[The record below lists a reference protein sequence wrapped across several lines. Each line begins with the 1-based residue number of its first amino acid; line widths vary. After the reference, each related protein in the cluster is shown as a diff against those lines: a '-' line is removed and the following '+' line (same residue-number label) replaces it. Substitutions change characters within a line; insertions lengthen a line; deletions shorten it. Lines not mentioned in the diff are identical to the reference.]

1 MANPKDAVLSLVG
14 RTPMVLLEELSEETG
29 ASVWAKLERNNPG
42 GSVKD
47 RTAWALI
54 EDGEQ
59 RGAIHPGSVLVEATS
74 GNTGIALAMIAA
86 ARGYRLVLVM
96 PEGQSIER
104 RQLFQAY
111 GATVVESPRAERT
124 AGAVARA
131 KQIEKAIPG
140 AYMTRQHENPAN
152 PRVHERTTGPE
163 IWEDTGGRVDMVVAG
178 VGTGG
183 TITGLGHYLK
193 NRRASIQMVAVEP
206 ATSAVL
212 AGGPPGPHNIQGI
225 GAGFVPAILDRSV
238 IDRVV
243 AVTDDEA
250 WSTARRLALREGLLA
265 GISSGAA
272 YAAARRVLLEGG
284 GRGRTVVI
292 IFPDGGDR
300 YLSTGLYPPTPSFEE
315 AFGTSVAPSGGG

>member
-1 MANPKDAVLSLVG
+1 MAEPGGAVLALVG
-14 RTPMVLLEELSEETG
+14 KTPLVPLHALSLETG
-29 ASVWAKLERNNPG
+29 ATVWAKLERQNPG

-54 EDGEQ
+54 QDAEE
-59 RGAIHPGSVLVEATS
+59 RGRIHPGSVLVEATS
-74 GNTGIALAMIAA
+74 GNTGIALAMLAA

-104 RQLFQAY
+104 RQLFSAY

-131 KQIEKAIPG
+131 KAIEAALPD

-163 IWEDTGGRVDMVVAG
+163 IWSATDGRLDMVVAG

-183 TITGLGHYLK
+183 TVTGLGRYLK
-193 NRRASIQMVAVEP
+193 NHRRTIEMVAVEP

-212 AGGPPGPHNIQGI
+212 SGGAPGQHNIQGI
-225 GAGFVPAILDRSV
+225 GAGFVPIILDRSV

-243 AVTDDEA
+243 AVTDDDA
-250 WSTARRLALREGLLA
+250 WSTTRWLAQHEGLLA

-272 YAAARRVLLEGG
+272 YAAARQVLLEPG
-284 GRGRTVVI
+284 GRGRTVVVM
-292 IFPDGGDR
+292 FPDGGDR
-300 YLSTGLYPPTPSFEE
+300 YLSTGLYPPTPTFPET
-315 AFGTSVAPSGGG
+315 FGMDLPPV

>member
-1 MANPKDAVLSLVG
+1 MLGLVG
-14 RTPMVLLEELSEETG
+14 KTPLVPLSALSQETG
-29 ASVWAKLERNNPG
+29 ATVWAKLERQNPG

-54 EDGEQ
+54 QDAEE
-59 RGAIHPGSVLVEATS
+59 RGRIQPGSVLVEATS
-74 GNTGIALAMIAA
+74 GNTGIALAMLAA

-104 RQLFQAY
+104 RQLFSAY

-131 KQIEKAIPG
+131 KAIEAALPN

-163 IWEDTGGRVDMVVAG
+163 IWSATDGRVDMVVAG

-183 TITGLGHYLK
+183 TVTGLGRYLK
-193 NRRASIQMVAVEP
+193 NRRRTLEMVAVEP

-212 AGGPPGPHNIQGI
+212 SGGPPGAHNIQGI
-225 GAGFVPAILDRSV
+225 GAGFVPIILDRSV

-243 AVTDDEA
+243 AVTDDDA
-250 WSTARRLALREGLLA
+250 WSTTRWLAQHEGLLA

-272 YAAARRVLLEGG
+272 YAAARQVLLETG

-292 IFPDGGDR
+292 MFPDGGDR
-300 YLSTGLYPPTPSFEE
+300 YLSTGLYPPTPPFRE
-315 AFGTSVAPSGGG
+315 AFGMDLPEV

>member
-1 MANPKDAVLSLVG
+1 MAEPGAAVLGLVG
-14 RTPMVLLEELSEETG
+14 KTPMVPLTALSQETG
-29 ASVWAKLERNNPG
+29 ASVWAKLERQNPG

-54 EDGEQ
+54 QDAEE
-59 RGAIHPGSVLVEATS
+59 RGRIHPGSVLVEATS
-74 GNTGIALAMIAA
+74 GNTGIALAMLAA

-104 RQLFQAY
+104 RQLFSAY

-131 KQIEKAIPG
+131 KAIEAALPD

-163 IWEDTGGRVDMVVAG
+163 IWSATDGRVDMVVAG

-183 TITGLGHYLK
+183 TVTGLGRYLK
-193 NRRASIQMVAVEP
+193 NHRASIEMVAVEP

-212 AGGPPGPHNIQGI
+212 SGRPPGQHNIQGI
-225 GAGFVPAILDRSV
+225 GAGFVPIILDRSV

-243 AVTDDEA
+243 AVTDDDA
-250 WSTARRLALREGLLA
+250 WSTTRWLAHYEGLLA

-272 YAAARRVLLEGG
+272 YAAARQVLLETG
-284 GRGRTVVI
+284 GRGRTVVVM
-292 IFPDGGDR
+292 FPDGGDR
-300 YLSTGLYPPTPSFEE
+300 YLSTGLYPPTPPFHET
-315 AFGTSVAPSGGG
+315 FGMDLPQI

>member
-1 MANPKDAVLSLVG
+1 MDELGGAVLSLVG
-14 RTPMVLLEELSEETG
+14 NTPLVPLRALSEETG
-29 ASVWAKLERNNPG
+29 AEVWAKLERQNPG

-54 EDGEQ
+54 QDAEE

-74 GNTGIALAMIAA
+74 GNTGIALAMLAA

-104 RQLFQAY
+104 RQLFSAY

-131 KQIEKAIPG
+131 KAIEAALPN

-163 IWEDTGGRVDMVVAG
+163 IWAATGGRVDMVVAG

-183 TITGLGHYLK
+183 TVTGLGRYLK
-193 NRRASIQMVAVEP
+193 NHRRTIEMVAVEP

-212 AGGPPGPHNIQGI
+212 SGGPPGQHNIQGI
-225 GAGFVPAILDRSV
+225 GAGFIPAILDRSV

-243 AVTDDEA
+243 AVTDSDA
-250 WSTARRLALREGLLA
+250 WDTTRWLAQHEGLLA

-272 YAAARRVLLEGG
+272 YAAARHVLQETG
-284 GRGRTVVI
+284 GRGRTVVLM
-292 IFPDGGDR
+292 FPDGGDR
-300 YLSTGLYPPTPSFEE
+300 YLSTGLYPPTLPFAEV
-315 AFGTSVAPSGGG
+315 FGMDVPQP

>member
-1 MANPKDAVLSLVG
+1 MAEPGGAVLALVG
-14 RTPMVLLEELSEETG
+14 KTPLVPLHALSLETG
-29 ASVWAKLERNNPG
+29 ATVWAKLERQNPG

-54 EDGEQ
+54 QDAEE
-59 RGAIHPGSVLVEATS
+59 RGRIHPGSVLVEATS
-74 GNTGIALAMIAA
+74 GNTGIALAMLAA

-104 RQLFQAY
+104 RQLFSAY

-131 KQIEKAIPG
+131 KAIEAALPD

-163 IWEDTGGRVDMVVAG
+163 IWSATDGRLDMVVAG

-183 TITGLGHYLK
+183 TVTGLGRYLK
-193 NRRASIQMVAVEP
+193 NHRRTIEMVAVEP

-212 AGGPPGPHNIQGI
+212 SGGAPGQHNIQGI
-225 GAGFVPAILDRSV
+225 GAGFVPIILDRSV

-243 AVTDDEA
+243 AVTDDDA
-250 WSTARRLALREGLLA
+250 WSTTRWLAQHEGLLA

-272 YAAARRVLLEGG
+272 YAAARQVLLETG
-284 GRGRTVVI
+284 GRGRTVVVM
-292 IFPDGGDR
+292 FPDGGDR
-300 YLSTGLYPPTPSFEE
+300 YLSTGLYPPTPTFPET
-315 AFGTSVAPSGGG
+315 FGMDLPPV

>member
-1 MANPKDAVLSLVG
+1 MGEPGGAVLGLVG
-14 RTPMVLLEELSEETG
+14 KTPMVPLTTLSQETG
-29 ASVWAKLERNNPG
+29 ASVWAKLERQNPG

-54 EDGEQ
+54 QDAEE
-59 RGAIHPGSVLVEATS
+59 RGRIHPGSVLVEATS
-74 GNTGIALAMIAA
+74 GNTGIALAMLAA

-104 RQLFQAY
+104 RQLFSAY
-111 GATVVESPRAERT
+111 GATVVESPRGERT

-131 KQIEKAIPG
+131 KAIEAALPD

-163 IWEDTGGRVDMVVAG
+163 IWAATDGRVDMVVAG

-183 TITGLGHYLK
+183 TVTGLGRYLK
-193 NRRASIQMVAVEP
+193 NHRGRIEMVAVEP

-212 AGGPPGPHNIQGI
+212 SGGQPGQHNIQGI
-225 GAGFVPAILDRSV
+225 GAGFVPVILDRSV

-243 AVTDDEA
+243 AVTDDDA
-250 WSTARRLALREGLLA
+250 WSATRWLARHEGLLA

-272 YAAARRVLLEGG
+272 YAAARQVLLEAG
-284 GRGRTVVI
+284 GRGRMVVVM
-292 IFPDGGDR
+292 FPDGGDR
-300 YLSTGLYPPTPSFEE
+300 YLSTGLYPPTPPFHET
-315 AFGTSVAPSGGG
+315 FGMDLPQI

>member
-1 MANPKDAVLSLVG
+1 MEEPGGAVLGLVG
-14 RTPMVLLEELSEETG
+14 NTPLVPLRALSEETG
-29 ASVWAKLERNNPG
+29 AQVWAKLERQNPG

-54 EDGEQ
+54 QDAED

-74 GNTGIALAMIAA
+74 GNTGIALAMLAA
-86 ARGYRLVLVM
+86 ARAYRLVLVM

-104 RQLFQAY
+104 RQLFSAY

-124 AGAVARA
+124 AGAVAWA
-131 KQIEKAIPG
+131 KAIEAALPN

-163 IWEDTGGRVDMVVAG
+163 IWAATEGRVDLVVAG

-183 TITGLGHYLK
+183 TVTGLGRYLK
-193 NRRASIQMVAVEP
+193 SHRRAIEMVAVEP
-206 ATSAVL
+206 AASAVL
-212 AGGPPGPHNIQGI
+212 SGGPPGPHNIQGI
-225 GAGFVPAILDRSV
+225 GAGFIPAILDRSV

-243 AVTDDEA
+243 AVADSDA
-250 WSTARRLALREGLLA
+250 WDTTRWLAQHEGLLA

-272 YAAARRVLLEGG
+272 YAAARQVLQETG
-284 GRGRTVVI
+284 GRGRTVVVM
-292 IFPDGGDR
+292 FPDGGDR
-300 YLSTGLYPPTPSFEE
+300 YLSTGLYPPTPPFAE
-315 AFGTSVAPSGGG
+315 AFGMDVPRP

>member
-1 MANPKDAVLSLVG
+1 MLDLVGKTPLVPLDALSL
-14 RTPMVLLEELSEETG
+14 ETG
-29 ASVWAKLERNNPG
+29 ATVWAKLERQNPG

-54 EDGEQ
+54 QDAEE
-59 RGAIHPGSVLVEATS
+59 RGRIHPGSVLVEATS
-74 GNTGIALAMIAA
+74 GNTGIALAMLAA

-104 RQLFQAY
+104 RQLFSAY

-131 KQIEKAIPG
+131 KAIESALPD

-163 IWEDTGGRVDMVVAG
+163 IWSATDGRVDMVVAG

-183 TITGLGHYLK
+183 TVTGLGRYLK
-193 NRRASIQMVAVEP
+193 NHRRYIEMVAVEP

-212 AGGPPGPHNIQGI
+212 SGGLPGQHNIQGI
-225 GAGFVPAILDRSV
+225 GAGFVPIILDRSV

-243 AVTDDEA
+243 AVTDDDA
-250 WSTARRLALREGLLA
+250 WSTTRWLAQHEGLLA

-272 YAAARRVLLEGG
+272 YAAARQVLLETG
-284 GRGRTVVI
+284 GRGRTVVVM
-292 IFPDGGDR
+292 FPDGGDR
-300 YLSTGLYPPTPSFEE
+300 YLSTGLYPPTP
-315 AFGTSVAPSGGG
+315 AFPETFGMDLPPV